1 MKSARRRTLAVLG
14 TVAIHGLP
22 LVTFSTCSL
31 GIDVEMPEFEFELTE
46 VEFIDPNQELGDG
59 APEPEPEPE
68 PIVEPPPEVPP
79 EEPPEGDTDGPE
91 EPEPEPEPEPK
102 KQFGDKKSRVDKLGP
117 ANSNFFM
124 LLNAKKT
131 AGLPYA
137 ESIIEIMAALP
148 DFQFVIDGG
157 GFHPLRDFNYLVI
170 ASPDIRDVSQTFI
183 AVEYKLTPEEVRA
196 GLDRAAA
203 DRDQSI
209 EWEER
214 GGFTMGN
221 PKPTAD
227 PESDWDPRWFVFL
240 DDKVAV
246 YVREEFLPSI
256 IDGPDD
262 SKGKTSGNFVANLT
276 KMRRFAAREP
286 KAAMQMQMKDIYA
299 SVRMKKTPFT
309 IPDAIEV
316 MAEAA
321 AGPEIVVKMGFLDEP
336 AAEKFEGEWKELLPR
351 FIDDKVPM
359 LMRGMARGLY
369 EQIDLERDDAGVTL
383 RSEFSKT
390 QATLILDQVASIS
403 SKMLRRTPEQMEQ
416 LRQRRTE
423 LWKAREGGKLPPS
436 VALEKLKTPV
446 PEDLVPEPPAGSS
459 ASAGSPGDTPPPLP
473 PPPSG
478 DGSGPAPEDDA
489 ADAADPVQPADGP
502 RKSSINLAP
511 PT

>member
-1 MKSARRRTLAVLG
+1 VKSARRRTLAVLG
-14 TVAIHGLP
+14 TIAIHGLP

-46 VEFIDPNQELGDG
+46 VEFIDPNLELGDG
-59 APEPEPEPE
+59 LPEPEPEPE
-68 PIVEPPPEVPP
+68 PVVEPPPEEPP

-91 EPEPEPEPEPK
+91 EPEPEPEPK

-183 AVEYKLTPEEVRA
+183 AVEYKLTSEEVRA
-196 GLDRAAA
+196 GLNRAAA
-203 DRDQSI
+203 DREQSI

-221 PKPTAD
+221 PKPIGD

-240 DDKVAV
+240 DNKVAV

-256 IDGPDD
+256 VDGPDD

-321 AGPEIVVKMGFLDEP
+321 AGPEIVVKMGFLDKP
-336 AAEKFEGEWKELLPR
+336 AAEKFEGEWRELLPR

-369 EQIDLERDDAGVTL
+369 DQIDLARDNKGVTL

-416 LRQRRTE
+416 LRKRRTE

-446 PEDLVPEPPAGSS
+446 PEDLVPEPPG
-459 ASAGSPGDTPPPLP
+459 ASGDTQPQPPPLP
-473 PPPSG
+473 GDTGAAPPE
-478 DGSGPAPEDDA
+478 DNAPEPDKPA
-489 ADAADPVQPADGP
+489 EPVDGP
-502 RKSSINLAP
+502 PKPANILAP

>member
-14 TVAIHGLP
+14 TAAIHGLP
-22 LVTFSTCSL
+22 LVTFSTCSF

-59 APEPEPEPE
+59 ALEPEPEPEPE
-68 PIVEPPPEVPP
+68 PIVEPPPEP
-79 EEPPEGDTDGPE
+79 EPEPPEGDTDGPE

-102 KQFGDKKSRVDKLGP
+102 KQFGEKKSRVDKLGP

-131 AGLPYA
+131 AKLPYA
-137 ESIIEIMAALP
+137 ESVIEIMAALP

-170 ASPDIRDVSQTFI
+170 ASPDIRDVTQTFI
-183 AVEYKLTPEEVRA
+183 AVEYKLTSDEVRG

-203 DRDQSI
+203 DRDQAI

-214 GGFTMGN
+214 GGFMMGN
-221 PKPTAD
+221 PKPIAD

-256 IDGPDD
+256 IEGPDD

-309 IPDAIEV
+309 IPDAIEI

-321 AGPEIVVKMGFLDEP
+321 AGPEIVVKMGFLDKP

-351 FIDDKVPM
+351 FIDDKVPL

-369 EQIDLERDDAGVTL
+369 DQIDLERADEGVTL

-416 LRQRRTE
+416 LRKRRTE
-423 LWKAREGGKLPPS
+423 LWKARDGGKLPPS

-446 PEDLVPEPPAGSS
+446 PEDPDAAPTPATSAG
-459 ASAGSPGDTPPPLP
+459 ASADPPSDTSPAPDG
-473 PPPSG
+473 PSG
-478 DGSGPAPEDDA
+478 DPNGPSDPPADNPGPPKPAPGL
-489 ADAADPVQPADGP
+489 VT
-502 RKSSINLAP
+502 P